1 MGSIKE
7 KIIRVLSLNVVL
19 WLLMLLVFSGLLLCT
34 AGIYIWLAEHYTQV
48 EALLLSGG
56 GLIGVVAILLI
67 GVMLSSRSKPASA
80 QGKASEDK
88 PVNSA
93 PDNAIE
99 HQLRPLLGNQATDWA
114 KRNSGVA
121 IAGAL
126 TAGVI
131 LAASPRAR
139 ALIAGAAGPI
149 FTRKAM
155 QMFERMTDN

>member
-19 WLLMLLVFSGLLLCT
+19 WLLMLLVFSGLLMCT
-34 AGIYIWLAEHYTQV
+34 AGIYLWLGQHYSQV

-56 GLIGVVAILLI
+56 GLVGVVALLLI
-67 GVMLSSRSKPASA
+67 CVLLSSRRKPATA
-80 QGKASEDK
+80 PAAASEKK
-88 PVNSA
+88 PVNST

-99 HQLRPLLGNQATDWA
+99 HQLRPILGNQATDWA
-114 KRNSGVA
+114 KRNRGLA

-126 TAGVI
+126 TAGVVI
-131 LAASPRAR
+131 AASPRTR